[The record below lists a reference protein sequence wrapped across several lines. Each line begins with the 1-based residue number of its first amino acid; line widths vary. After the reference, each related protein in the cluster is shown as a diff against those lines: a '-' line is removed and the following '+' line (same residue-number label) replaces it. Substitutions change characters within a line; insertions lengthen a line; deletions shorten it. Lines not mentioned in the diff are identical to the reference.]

1 MQGVAIGRAIRTLRI
16 RLELRQS
23 DIAAHASVSPSL
35 VGAIERGDVGAVN
48 LRRLES
54 ICEALGASL
63 DVRVRWH
70 GEGLD
75 RLLDGAHAQLVERLV
90 IRLSKA
96 GWECAVEASFNEY
109 GERGSVDVL
118 AWHPATRSLLVCE
131 VKSLIPDAQATLVPL
146 DRKARLGPKIAI
158 GRGWQADRVSRL
170 LVVADTST
178 TRRRVTALDA
188 TFRTAFPMR
197 GVAVG
202 RWLRDP
208 AGAISGLLFLPD
220 VRLAG
225 LGRPAAGRQRVNR
238 PRVGRNAAG

>member
-1 MQGVAIGRAIRTLRI
+1 MQGVAIGRAIRALRI
-16 RLELRQS
+16 RLGLRQA
-23 DIAAHASVSPSL
+23 DIATAASVSRSL
-35 VGAIERGDVGAVN
+35 IVAIERGALGSVN

-75 RLLDGAHAQLVERLV
+75 RLLDEAHAQLVERLV
-90 IRLSKA
+90 TRLRRV

-118 AWHPATRSLLVCE
+118 AWHLATRSLLVCE
-131 VKSLIPDAQATLVPL
+131 VKSLIPDAQATLMPL
-146 DRKARLGPKIAI
+146 DRKARLGSKIAR
-158 GRGWQADRVSRL
+158 GRGWQPDHVSRL
-170 LVVADTST
+170 LVVTDTST

-188 TFRTAFPMR
+188 TFRTAFPVR
-197 GVAVG
+197 GVGVS
-202 RWLRDP
+202 RWLREP
-208 AGAISGLLFLPD
+208 TGAISGLLFLPD
-220 VRLAG
+220 VRVAG

-238 PRVGRNAAG
+238 PRVLRKAAG